1 MTGSSSLTV
10 SEESLS
16 SESARAATYPPPYPE
31 GWYVVA
37 RDGDIGNRPRRVRCA
52 GNDIVL
58 FRGSDGGIHAI
69 AAYCP
74 HMGANLADGR
84 VRDGCLECPFHGWR
98 FAGDGEVTGLPGGE
112 TPQPGR
118 RTASWAV
125 DELHGWVCIYHRHG
139 AIGRRPAPK
148 PPYQLATNADQ
159 PR

>member
-37 RDGDIGNRPRRVRCA
+37 RDGDIGNRPRRVRCV
-52 GNDIVL
+52 GDDIVL
-58 FRGSDGGIHAI
+58 FRGSEGRIHAI
-69 AAYCP
+69 AAHCP

-98 FAGDGEVTGLPGGE
+98 FAGDGELTGLPGGR
-112 TPQPGR
+112 R
-118 RTASWAV
+118 RTPGDAPLRGRWMSFTAGYASTTAMALLGAAERPV
-125 DELHGWVCIYHRHG
+125 RWVAAHVG
-139 AIGRRPAPK
+139 
-148 PPYQLATNADQ
+148 
-159 PR
+159 